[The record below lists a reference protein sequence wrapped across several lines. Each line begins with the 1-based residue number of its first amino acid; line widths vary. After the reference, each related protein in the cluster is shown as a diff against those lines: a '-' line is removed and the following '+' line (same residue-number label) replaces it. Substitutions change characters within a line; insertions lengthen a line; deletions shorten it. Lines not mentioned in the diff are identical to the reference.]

1 MENKLTVEVSLF
13 QEIVGVVH
21 VAGELTVF
29 VEEFDLL
36 YKEVVAY
43 NKMGI
48 YRFVLDLNDLTY
60 IDSSGVGIIMRL
72 ATTAMK
78 QGTTICLICEQ
89 PQVLKILAVSNI
101 DKMVH
106 FVKTLDEGMEYY
118 KTRDN
123 ININVNVK
131 NSKKH
136 PKNAVPKP

>member
-1 MENKLTVEVSLF
+1 MESKLNVQVSLF

-21 VAGELTVF
+21 VTGELTVF

-48 YRFVLDLNDLTY
+48 FRFVLDLNDLSY

-78 QGTTICLICEQ
+78 QGSTVCVVCEQ
-89 PQVLKILAVSNI
+89 PQVLKILAVSNV

-106 FVKTLDEGMEYY
+106 FVKSVDEGLEYY
-118 KTRDN
+118 KTRDG
-123 ININVNVK
+123 ININL
-131 NSKKH
+131 
-136 PKNAVPKP
+136 KNAKKFAN

>member
-1 MENKLTVEVSLF
+1 MESKLNVQVSLF

-21 VAGELTVF
+21 VTGELTVF

-48 YRFVLDLNDLTY
+48 FRFVLDLNDLSY

-78 QGTTICLICEQ
+78 QGSTVCVVCEQ
-89 PQVLKILAVSNI
+89 PQVLKILAVSNV

-106 FVKTLDEGMEYY
+106 FVKSVEEGLEYY
-118 KTRDN
+118 KTRDG
-123 ININVNVK
+123 ININL
-131 NSKKH
+131 
-136 PKNAVPKP
+136 KNAKKFAN

>member
-1 MENKLTVEVSLF
+1 MDNKLNVQVSLF

-48 YRFVLDLNDLTY
+48 FRFVIDLNELSY

-78 QGTTICLICEQ
+78 QGSTICVVCEQ
-89 PQVLKILAVSNI
+89 PQVLKILAVSNV

-106 FVKTLDEGMEYY
+106 FVKNVDEGLEYY
-118 KTRDN
+118 KTRDG
-123 ININVNVK
+123 ININLK
-131 NSKKH
+131 TAKKFA
-136 PKNAVPKP
+136 N

>member
-1 MENKLTVEVSLF
+1 LNVQVSLF

-21 VAGELTVF
+21 VTGELTVF

-48 YRFVLDLNDLTY
+48 FRFVLDLNDLSY

-78 QGTTICLICEQ
+78 QGSTVCVVCEQ
-89 PQVLKILAVSNI
+89 PQVLKILAVSNV

-106 FVKTLDEGMEYY
+106 FVKSVEEGLEYY
-118 KTRDN
+118 KTRDG
-123 ININVNVK
+123 ININL
-131 NSKKH
+131 
-136 PKNAVPKP
+136 KNAKKFAN

>member
-1 MENKLTVEVSLF
+1 MDNKLNVQVSLF
-13 QEIVGVVH
+13 QEIVGVVR
-21 VAGELTVF
+21 VSGELTVF

-48 YRFVLDLNDLTY
+48 FRFVMDLNELSY

-78 QGTTICLICEQ
+78 QGSTICLVCEQ
-89 PQVLKILAVSNI
+89 PQVLKILAVSNV

-106 FVKTLDEGMEYY
+106 FVKNVDEGLEYY
-118 KTRDN
+118 KTRDG
-123 ININVNVK
+123 ININLK
-131 NSKKH
+131 TAKKFA
-136 PKNAVPKP
+136 N